1 VPLVIANRE
10 PHLAPAETAQAGAGI
25 PDATAPIWRTC
36 LREVAF
42 ADEAGHD
49 LVRAG
54 QRFVEGDAYRLLLEI
69 LCGLRSPMVGET
81 QVMGQFK
88 SFLASLDVRHA
99 WINKVGQRLLT
110 DAGAVRTKYL
120 QGLGSRSYGSAIRRH
135 LADCE
140 QAVLVGTGKL
150 AQEVLPFLAGAA
162 ARVEQWG
169 RSNETPATGIDS
181 VAYHTLD
188 QLDHV
193 PASAQ
198 PTVLVIA
205 APVPTHMV
213 NRIAAHYPT
222 LRRVI
227 DLRADL
233 GDGPLDIAAPIVSL
247 HTLFAEMEASQDSAA
262 PQIEAARKDIVWRS
276 RQYELR
282 DETRP
287 FGWEDLCA

>member
-1 VPLVIANRE
+1 VLVIANRE
-10 PHLAPAETAQAGAGI
+10 PHIAPAEAGQAGL
-25 PDATAPIWRTC
+25 PETAPIWRTC

-42 ADEAGHD
+42 ADEATD
-49 LVRAG
+49 ALVRTG
-54 QRFVEGDAYRLLLEI
+54 QRFIEGDAYRHLLEI

-88 SFLASLDVRHA
+88 SFLASLDRRHA

-110 DAGAVRTKYL
+110 DARDIRTKHL

-135 LADCE
+135 LTGCQ

-150 AQEVLPFLAGAA
+150 AQEVLPFLAGATA
-162 ARVEQWG
+162 HVDQWG
-169 RSNETPATGIDS
+169 RSNEVPATGFES
-181 VAYHTLD
+181 VQYRILD
-188 QLDHV
+188 QLDSV

-205 APVPTHMV
+205 APVPTQMV
-213 NRIAAHYPT
+213 ARIAAHYPG
-222 LRRVI
+222 LRRII

-233 GDGPLDIAAPIVSL
+233 GDGPIDVAAPVVSL
-247 HTLFAEMEASQDSAA
+247 QTLFAEMEASQNSAA
-262 PQIEAARKDIVWRS
+262 PQLEAARTEIAWRS

>member
-1 VPLVIANRE
+1 MPLVIANRE
-10 PHLAPAETAQAGAGI
+10 PHLALVNGVPPSDVA
-25 PDATAPIWRTC
+25 APIWRTC

-42 ADEAGHD
+42 ADEDSDD
-49 LVRAG
+49 LVRTG
-54 QRFVEGDAYRLLLEI
+54 QRFVEGDAYRVLLEI

-88 SFLASLDVRHA
+88 SFLSSLDRQHA
-99 WINKVGQRLLT
+99 WINRVGQRLLN

-135 LADCE
+135 LTGCDH
-140 QAVLVGTGKL
+140 AVLVGTGKL

-162 ARVEQWG
+162 ARVDQWG
-169 RSNETPATGIDS
+169 RSNESAATGFDS

-188 QLDHV
+188 QLDRV

-213 NRIAAHYPT
+213 NRIAAHYPA

-233 GDGPLDIAAPIVSL
+233 GDGPLDVAAPVISL
-247 HTLFAEMEASQDSAA
+247 QMLFAEMEASQDSAA
-262 PQIEAARKDIVWRS
+262 PQIEGARKEIAWRS

-287 FGWEDLCA
+287 FGWDDLCA